1 MFCVAVWL
9 GEVGS
14 EMRIIR
20 DLELAR
26 STLSRRSPFELYEPS
41 AEQTV
46 ERIIADVRSRGDAAL
61 FHYSE
66 KIDGV
71 ELAQLEVSKEEV
83 ANAYNKVD
91 KGLISA
97 LELARERI
105 RSFHLAQRRNSRQRF
120 KEGGL
125 EQLVRPLHRV
135 GIYAPGGT
143 ACYPSTV
150 LMMSIPAKVAGVEEV
165 ILATP
170 PREGGTVPPLTLVA
184 AELAEVDR
192 IFKIGGAQA
201 IAALAFGTET
211 VPRVDKVCGPGNLF
225 VVLAKKMVYGAVD
238 IDGLQGPSEVVIVAD
253 DTADPVLCAA
263 DLLAQAEH
271 DPLAAAFLITT
282 SPRLAEEVN
291 REIERQLAG
300 LPRQA
305 IAAESLEKRGG
316 ILVVVNMDEA
326 IELVNLYAPEHV
338 SLIISQPRSYVDKI
352 RDAGAIFLG
361 GGSPVVF
368 GDYIAGPSHVLPT
381 GGTARFSSPLGVDDF
396 LKVTNVV
403 ARDASAEELAAAA
416 AIARAEGLDAH
427 ARAADLRRKQP

>member
-1 MFCVAVWL
+1 
-9 GEVGS
+9 
-14 EMRIIR
+14 MRIIR
-20 DLELAR
+20 GLELAR
-26 STLSRRSPFELYEPS
+26 SALSRRSPFEPYEPS
-41 AEQTV
+41 VGQTV
-46 ERIIADVRSRGDAAL
+46 ERIIADVRSKGDAAL

-66 KIDGV
+66 KFDGV
-71 ELAQLEVSKEEV
+71 KLAQLEVSQEEV
-83 ANAYNKVD
+83 ANAYSKVD
-91 KGLISA
+91 KGLVSA
-97 LELARERI
+97 LELASERI
-105 RSFHLAQRRNSRQRF
+105 RSFHLAQRRRSRRSF
-120 KEGGL
+120 REGGL

-165 ILATP
+165 VLATP
-170 PREGGTVPPLTLVA
+170 PRERGTVPPPTLVA
-184 AELAEVDR
+184 AGLAGVDR

-211 VPRVDKVCGPGNLF
+211 VPQVDKVCGPGNPF
-225 VVLAKKMVYGAVD
+225 VVLAKKMVYGVVD

-271 DPLAAAFLITT
+271 DPLAAALLITT

-291 REIERQLAG
+291 SEIERQLAG
-300 LPRQA
+300 LTRQA
-305 IAAESLEKRGG
+305 ITAESLDKKGG
-316 ILVVVNMDEA
+316 LLVVADMDEA
-326 IELVNLYAPEHV
+326 IELVDLYAPEHV
-338 SLIISQPRSYVDKI
+338 SLMVSQPRSYVDKI
-352 RDAGAIFLG
+352 RNAGAIFLG

-403 ARDASAEELAAAA
+403 ARDASAEELTAAA
-416 AIARAEGLDAH
+416 AIARVEGLDAH
-427 ARAADLRRKQP
+427 ARAADLRRQQS